1 MSRTYNTPPSVL
13 RMKMVELGR
22 GFGNASKA
30 LLLWP
35 WTALK
40 MGFEAVLRVGETKFS
55 MLDERPQQFFGLG
68 SITQDLLD
76 KAERD
81 RRRGLPADPFEI
93 LAGRRA
99 TALDDERPAPKP
111 SLKKFH
117 AVRHAEH

>member
-13 RMKMVELGR
+13 RTRMVELGR
-22 GFGNASKA
+22 GFGDATKA

-40 MGFEAVLRVGETKFS
+40 MGFETVLGAGRPEYPE
-55 MLDERPQQFFGLG
+55 LDDRPRQFFGLG

-81 RRRGLPADPFEI
+81 RRCGLPADPFDT
-93 LAGRRA
+93 LAGRPA
-99 TALDDERPAPKP
+99 AVLDDERPVPKP
-111 SLKKFH
+111 AVRRFQ
-117 AVRHAEH
+117 AVRHAER

>member
-22 GFGNASKA
+22 GLRNATKT

-35 WTALK
+35 WSALK
-40 MGFEAVLRVGETKFS
+40 MSFESVLRIGSPT
-55 MLDERPQQFFGLG
+55 LDDRPQQFFGLG

-81 RRRGLPADPFEI
+81 RRFALQADPFEI
-93 LAGRRA
+93 LARRPA
-99 TALDDERPAPKP
+99 AELDDEVSRSKP
-111 SLKKFH
+111 SFKKFQP
-117 AVRHAEH
+117 VRHAEH